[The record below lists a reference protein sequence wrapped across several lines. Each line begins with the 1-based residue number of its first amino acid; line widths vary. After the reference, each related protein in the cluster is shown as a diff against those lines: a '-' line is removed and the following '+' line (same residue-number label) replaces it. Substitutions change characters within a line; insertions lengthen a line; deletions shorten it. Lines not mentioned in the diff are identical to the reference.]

1 MRVTITASQL
11 RLGMYINAID
21 TSWWEHPF
29 WRSSFLLRRQ
39 SDLDKIVA
47 SDFQRIEIDTARGLS
62 PEPAAL
68 PVDAASPA
76 SAEAVE
82 PLPVV
87 VEPAAPEPA
96 PVRSRPT
103 RRREDAATR
112 AAETVQRSKFA
123 VRRMF
128 GEARLGQA
136 IKPVDVARLVDEIAA
151 SVAHDPGA
159 IISVCRLKNKD
170 EYTYLHSVAVCALM
184 INLGRH
190 LRFDERE
197 VRDIGMAGLLHD
209 IGKMAM
215 PDGLLDHPG
224 RLDDDQMRVIR
235 THPQEGIRL
244 LGDSDE
250 LMPIARD
257 VCLHHHERVD
267 GTGYPFGLTAE
278 QLSVHARMGAV
289 CDVYDAVTSNRSY
302 KSAWSPSDALSRM
315 MTWEGHFDAG
325 ALSAFIVSIGIYPI
339 GTLVQM
345 SDSQLG
351 VVIAANADQPTLPCI
366 RRFYAVPDARFLSLK
381 DVAARPA
388 PHPDALLRPECGDR
402 WFGGDWPAIAAR
414 VLAGEAMT
422 GHWFGGTGR
431 GAVPLVGMRAA

>member
-11 RLGMYINAID
+11 RLGMYISAID

-39 SDLDKIVA
+39 SDLDKIIA
-47 SDFQRIEIDTARGLS
+47 SDFQRIEIDTDRGIAPKSAASLS
-62 PEPAAL
+62 
-68 PVDAASPA
+68 DAASPQTA
-76 SAEAVE
+76 IAVD
-82 PLPVV
+82 PLPAVA
-87 VEPAAPEPA
+87 EPAAPEPA
-96 PVRSRPT
+96 PVRVRPT

-128 GEARLGQA
+128 GEARLGRA
-136 IKPVDVARLVDEIAA
+136 IKPADIAPLVDEIAA
-151 SVAHDPGA
+151 SVARDPGA

-190 LRFDERE
+190 LRLDERE
-197 VRDIGMAGLLHD
+197 IRDIGMAGLLHD

-215 PDGLLDHPG
+215 PDGLLDKPG
-224 RLDDDQMRVIR
+224 RLDDQQTRVIR
-235 THPQEGIRL
+235 THPEEGIRL

-302 KSAWSPSDALSRM
+302 KPAWSPSDALSRM
-315 MTWEGHFDAG
+315 MTWEGHFDPNV
-325 ALSAFIVSIGIYPI
+325 LSAFVGSIGIYPI

-351 VVIAANADQPTLPCI
+351 IVIAANADEPTLPCI
-366 RRFYAVPDARFLSLK
+366 RRFYAVPDARFLAPK
-381 DVAARPA
+381 DGVARPA
-388 PHPDALLRPECGDR
+388 PHPDAILRPEDGDR
-402 WFGGDWPAIAAR
+402 WFGRDWPAIAAR
-414 VLAGEAMT
+414 VLAGETVTGELFGAT
-422 GHWFGGTGR
+422 GH
-431 GAVPLVGMRAA
+431 GAMPLIGMRAA

>member
-11 RLGMYINAID
+11 RLGMYICAID

-39 SDLDKIVA
+39 ADLDKIVA
-47 SDFQRIEIDTARGLS
+47 SDFQRIEIDTERGLS
-62 PEPAAL
+62 PTPDARPAESAPDDSFVAETTPPPGE
-68 PVDAASPA
+68 PVD
-76 SAEAVE
+76 E
-82 PLPVV
+82 PIVAPPRPRPV
-87 VEPAAPEPA
+87 
-96 PVRSRPT
+96 

-112 AAETVQRSKFA
+112 AAETVQKSKLA

-136 IKPVDVARLVDEIAA
+136 VKPADVAPLVDEIAA
-151 SVAHDPGA
+151 SVARDPGA

-190 LRFDERE
+190 LRLDERE
-197 VRDIGMAGLLHD
+197 IRDIGMAGLLHD

-215 PDGLLDHPG
+215 PNGLLDKPG
-224 RLDDDQMRVIR
+224 KLDDTETRIIR
-235 THPQEGIRL
+235 THPEEGIRL
-244 LGDSDE
+244 LGGDGDD
-250 LMPIARD
+250 LLPIARD

-267 GTGYPFGLTAE
+267 GTGYPFGLTAD

-302 KSAWSPSDALSRM
+302 KPAWSPSDALSKM
-315 MTWEGHFDAG
+315 MTWEGHFDPNV
-325 ALSAFIVSIGIYPI
+325 LSAFVGSIGIYPI

-345 SDSQLG
+345 ADSQLG
-351 VVIAANADQPTLPCI
+351 IVIAANADEPTLPCI
-366 RRFYAVPDARFLSLK
+366 RRFYAVPDSRFLSLR
-381 DVAARPA
+381 DAVAKPA
-388 PHPDALLRPECGDR
+388 PHGDAILRPEDGDR
-402 WFGGDWPAIAAR
+402 WFGRDWPMIAAR
-414 VLAGEAMT
+414 VLANERVT
-422 GHWFGGTGR
+422 GQLFGG
-431 GAVPLVGMRAA
+431 VIPLIGVRAA